1 MDKWVSVLHWS
12 ELGPHE
18 QLRKDPQKHG
28 SYLFHLEGRVFANT
42 LSPETFPDLFF
53 FFFFLKYVLFYFIG
67 ICFPTTVNW
76 NHLERWLSTYSWKP
90 IWVSSLSQPTRASSQ
105 KSISGSVFCQIKF
118 HVVDQF
124 RCQNNPLDDDRLTKL
139 GFFLTMPVWDTFLK
153 TIISLIQLKGGRR
166 IMNMSGSWAFGTL
179 SHSFFRR

>member
-1 MDKWVSVLHWS
+1 MSFCLTLVRT
-12 ELGPHE
+12 GPPRAA
-18 QLRKDPQKHG
+18 Q
-28 SYLFHLEGRVFANT
+28 EG
-42 LSPETFPDLFF
+42 SPETRLVPFPPRGESFCKHPLSGNFPWPF

-153 TIISLIQLKGGRR
+153 TVISLIQLKGGRR